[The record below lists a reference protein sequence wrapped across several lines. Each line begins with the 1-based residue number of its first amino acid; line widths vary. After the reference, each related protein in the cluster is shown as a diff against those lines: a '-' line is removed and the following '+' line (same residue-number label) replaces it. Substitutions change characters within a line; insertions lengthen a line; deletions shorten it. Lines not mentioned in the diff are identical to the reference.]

1 MRKLITFF
9 SIISLLSSSVT
20 TITACSIPVGDQ
32 VKINIGNEPTI
43 QKINEDPLRDYV
55 YNKRYY
61 YNNGHQGAIENA
73 LGQIMQLALDK
84 IRDNNFKN
92 SSEILLSPDWKS
104 FYKSEGYLLGHYNDI
119 NYNYNKSTNLSTSLL
134 TRPFTTT
141 DNEGALLVSGLTD
154 DDASQ
159 DQYYAYWFVTS
170 DKPTVAENPTTDA
183 RTSIELPDISDFKD
197 SKDKI
202 TKEGWIHLFL
212 TINDNDKS
220 NAEIYRI
227 DFNVRI
233 NFNFILHVDKNGYQ
247 IVVVDSSTFTNPIGE
262 VDFEHP
268 ERTYDKYNG
277 VPARINNM
285 RISKL

>member
-9 SIISLLSSSVT
+9 SIISLLSSSIT
-20 TITACSIPVGDQ
+20 TITACSIDEGDQ

-43 QKINEDPLRDYV
+43 QKINEDPLKDYV

-61 YNNGHQGAIENA
+61 YDNGHQGSIENS
-73 LGQIMQLALDK
+73 LGQITQLAFDK
-84 IRDNNFKN
+84 IKDNNFKN
-92 SSEILLSPDWKS
+92 TAELLPDWKS

-119 NYNYNKSTNLSTSLL
+119 NYNKSKTPL

-141 DNEGALLVSGLTD
+141 DKKGALLVSGLTD
-154 DDASQ
+154 DDASK

-170 DKPTVAENPTTDA
+170 DNPNAAETPNA
-183 RTSIELPDISDFKD
+183 SAETSIELPNISDFKTP
-197 SKDKI
+197 KDKI

-212 TINDNDKS
+212 TIDDNDKS
-220 NAEIYRI
+220 NSEIYQI

-233 NFNFILHVDKNGYQ
+233 TFNFILHVDKNGYQ

-268 ERTYDKYNG
+268 ERTFDDYNG
-277 VPARINNM
+277 VQGRINNM